1 MTIFNIKKYGLVLT
15 GREFG
20 KNITA
25 VIVKE
30 SKAPFTLDFSGVISL
45 GSSFGDELLPALAK
59 LQVGPLIIINANQV
73 VQTCISKIKEDSKIE
88 VLVS

>member
-1 MTIFNIKKYGLVLT
+1 MTTITLKIYGSVLT

-25 VIVKE
+25 VVIKE
-30 SKAPFTLDFSGVISL
+30 SSPPFTLDFSGVISM

-59 LQVGPLIIINANQV
+59 LQTEPLKVLNANQV
-73 VQTCISKIKEDSKIE
+73 VMSCINKIKEDSKIE
-88 VLVS
+88 VSLG